1 MAESAKLVTRA
12 EQRFD
17 PETNRVIT
25 TLYGMTNTGEIGVL
39 DTVVITVEAF
49 VRSYEMQKRT
59 MEAIERHNAEQ
70 HIKSLPKGRRRK
82 ASSNVV
88 QLKLRG

>member
-1 MAESAKLVTRA
+1 MAESAKIVSRA

-17 PETNRVIT
+17 PEQDRVIT
-25 TLYGMTNTGEIGVL
+25 VLYGLTSTGEVGVL

-49 VRSYEMQKRT
+49 VRSHAMQVRT
-59 MEAIERHNAEQ
+59 MEQIQRHNAEQ

-88 QLKLRG
+88 QLKRG